1 MEQVMQKYC
10 LRWNNYQTNLV
21 RVFDEMLK
29 NENFTDV
36 TIVCNDGIRFRCHR
50 MLLAACSKFFQDLF
64 ISVPG
69 DQHLVMLLKDVK
81 HTDMKHILEYM
92 YTGEVNVAQEEISS
106 IIRTAEELKIK
117 GLIGEDKV
125 TKKEEE
131 PVEEAPPSRP
141 TSGHMH
147 SNSNMHSPPHSNNAM
162 YKNPYSNMYSK
173 MHTTERNSMPM
184 WHVPGLPLPPV
195 AENPSS
201 NHFSVPSPPNVMPT
215 YEQHNQEVYHHRRKK
230 FSSVM
235 MPKDTPILRTVLG
248 QGQTDSSQPVSLVM
262 SHAETKDENQ
272 EQEPLRKHMKEEVLE
287 DAPSPYSDQQS
298 TNGED
303 VKPNIS
309 ASSPVSHSYP
319 EMTLGI
325 ANYVPAQKP
334 EWKRYKQYS
343 RENLNC
349 AIQAVADGNMSALQ
363 AAKKYNVPS
372 RTLYDKVK
380 KLGIVTTRS
389 FKRGSQGN
397 FRYLAGRQT
406 DSPYHTSENEDSPT
420 NNNSR
425 HFFQRTIDK
434 RGEGALKA
442 MAMVAAMHAA
452 ASQHQSQSQNMNP
465 GFDPGATPALFRYM
479 HKRSPSTEEDQ
490 HSNDRSYVRPGE
502 DPNPNGEAYTQQQI
516 PHRSPSELSVDHHS
530 EMSVDQD
537 DDQVE
542 DLSVKKRQEGVI
554 VSPMPKIEENVKEAN
569 EEERQ
574 EMCVEEVRQ
583 LKI

>member
-272 EQEPLRKHMKEEVLE
+272 EQEPLRKHFKEEPQE
-287 DAPSPYSDQQS
+287 DNDYH
-298 TNGED
+298 NEVD
-303 VKPNIS
+303 VKPRIITPS
-309 ASSPVSHSYP
+309 SSPVTYP
-319 EMTLGI
+319 TAGI
-325 ANYVPAQKP
+325 TTYAQAQKP
-334 EWKRYKQYS
+334 ETNKRYKQYS
-343 RENLNC
+343 NNDLN
-349 AIQAVADGNMSALQ
+349 QALDDVRSGMSALL
-363 AAKKYNVPS
+363 ASKRHNVPS

-380 KLGIVTTRS
+380 KLGIIKTQSPPRVKLGKRS
-389 FKRGSQGN
+389 ANGN
-397 FRYLAGRQT
+397 PVEYNSDDRSV
-406 DSPYHTSENEDSPT
+406 SPRVKSENEDYPI
-420 NNNSR
+420 NNNSSVTKAFLQ
-425 HFFQRTIDK
+425 HA
-434 RGEGALKA
+434 GEDALKA
-442 MAMVAAMHAA
+442 MAYAASVAQVLQIPNNAFGGTRAA
-452 ASQHQSQSQNMNP
+452 ALRYLPYNRLSPANSDNRS
-465 GFDPGATPALFRYM
+465 GTPD
-479 HKRSPSTEEDQ
+479 KEEDY
-490 HSNDRSYVRPGE
+490 DE
-502 DPNPNGEAYTQQQI
+502 D
-516 PHRSPSELSVDHHS
+516 H
-530 EMSVDQD
+530 
-537 DDQVE
+537 VE
-542 DLSVKKRQEGVI
+542 DLSINKRQEGVI
-554 VSPMPKIEENVKEAN
+554 MPPMNQVSSIVNEENQRSRKEDPRRN
-569 EEERQ
+569 
-574 EMCVEEVRQ
+574 VEDTTT
-583 LKI
+583 